1 MQRYEISSLGKQMN
15 NMLGVSVSGQES
27 RLQLLC
33 LRTRL
38 CCQRHDVSIAII
50 WLHSSQSCIVF
61 LIDWEDLLIY
71 LSLLFIAFLF
81 KSWSNMETSMA
92 STSSLDDDQS
102 DGANSF
108 LRAARA
114 GNLEKV
120 LEYLRGSID
129 INTSNMVS
137 HFAIHSGMTQ
147 PLTKS
152 MILILEDN
160 SFILHSFFLIIL
172 SNIFRWWWSLTSSN
186 ISHLPIE
193 LFLNPL
199 RFLFLYLFTIII
211 DWSEC
216 VALVCQRRPS
226 SRRLWAL
233 ETGG

>member
-1 MQRYEISSLGKQMN
+1 MQRYETWSTWDLGKQVN
-15 NMLGVSVSGQES
+15 NMLGVSASGQES

-50 WLHSSQSCIVF
+50 LLHSSQSCIVC

-71 LSLLFIAFLF
+71 LSLLFIAFVF
-81 KSWSNMETSMA
+81 KSWSNMKTSMA
-92 STSSLDDDQS
+92 STSSLDEDQS

-137 HFAIHSGMTQ
+137 HFAIHWEMTQ
-147 PLTKS
+147 PLTESMTES

-160 SFILHSFFLIIL
+160 CFILHSFFLIIL
-172 SNIFRWWWSLTSSN
+172 FKIFRWWWSLTSSN

-199 RFLFLYLFTIII
+199 RFFFCIYLS
-211 DWSEC
+211 W
-216 VALVCQRRPS
+216 
-226 SRRLWAL
+226 
-233 ETGG
+233 